1 MKDDNNAAPPP
12 PVDTTKTLDDDVVHG
27 MHTPDGFSGAEWDP
41 SWYSTD

>member
-12 PVDTTKTLDDDVVHG
+12 PADTEESLEDVVHG